1 LRFSRMFGRTL
12 REAPAG
18 TQMAAHG
25 LALRAGLTRSLAPG
39 VTAYLPLGWRALN
52 RLADTVRADWQA
64 IDGQESALPLV
75 QPVELWD
82 RSGRYDAQRTDMAR
96 FRDQTNRELAVGM
109 SHEEA
114 VMELARQVISS
125 HHQLPVFLFQVGERI
140 SRRTQRRGGLLNMS
154 AYHVVQ
160 GYGLHSEKPDMAAFY
175 ERLSQAN
182 EAIFERCGLEP
193 LRAQAEIGATDGSR
207 AHRWL
212 LPHEAGEDTFVR
224 CHDCDY
230 TATLSAARMAEPES
244 EDTEGLPLREV
255 ATPGATTI
263 AALAEFLNV
272 PTHRTLK
279 VVFYT
284 VRGRV
289 VCVAIRGDRTV
300 DEAKLAS
307 VLGSADFYASTEQEL
322 TAVGT
327 VGGYGSP
334 IGLQGA
340 RVITDRS
347 VAAARNLVAGA
358 NKAGYHLLNVN
369 TPRDFQIDL
378 VADLARVEEGDRC
391 PHCGGTPRLKRGTLH
406 LQPGIELARAEM
418 MGSGLSEALDVS
430 FLDAQG
436 RAQPLL
442 LASYSLGLD
451 RLLMA
456 IIEAH
461 HDEQGIVWPLACA
474 PYQVYLLGLNLNK
487 PDVAEQAEGLYRELR
502 MQGYTVLYDDR
513 KSSAGVK
520 FNDADLIGLPL
531 RVTVSSRSLKQGGVE
546 VKWRTQH
553 ERQVLTFEE
562 LSSELRRTNE
572 Q

>member
-1 LRFSRMFGRTL
+1 MRFSRMFGRTL

-52 RLADTVRADWQA
+52 RLADSVRAEWQA
-64 IDGQESALPLV
+64 IGGQESALPLV

-82 RSGRYDAQRTDMAR
+82 RSGRYDALRKDMAR
-96 FRDQTNRELAVGM
+96 FRDQANRELAVGM

-114 VMELARQVISS
+114 VMELARQVVSS
-125 HHQLPVFLFQVGERI
+125 HHQLPVFLFTVGERI
-140 SRRTQRRGGLLNMS
+140 SRRSQRRGGLLNMS

-160 GYGLHSEKPDMAAFY
+160 GYGLHSDESDMAAFN

-193 LRAQAEIGATDGSR
+193 LRAEAEIGGADGSR

-224 CHDCDY
+224 CRGCDY
-230 TATLSAARMAEPES
+230 TATLSAARMAAPEI
-244 EDTEGLPLREV
+244 EDAEELPLEEV

-279 VVFYT
+279 VVFYS

-300 DEAKLAS
+300 DEDKLAS

-358 NKAGYHLLNVN
+358 NKADYHLLNVN
-369 TPRDFQIDL
+369 APRDFQIDL

-391 PHCGGTPRLKRGTLH
+391 PHCGGTLY

-418 MGSGLSEALDVS
+418 MGSGLSEPMDVR

-451 RLLMA
+451 RLLLA
-456 IIEAH
+456 VIETH

>member
-1 LRFSRMFGRTL
+1 
-12 REAPAG
+12 
-18 TQMAAHG
+18 
-25 LALRAGLTRSLAPG
+25 
-39 VTAYLPLGWRALN
+39 
-52 RLADTVRADWQA
+52 
-64 IDGQESALPLV
+64 
-75 QPVELWD
+75 
-82 RSGRYDAQRTDMAR
+82 
-96 FRDQTNRELAVGM
+96 
-109 SHEEA
+109 
-114 VMELARQVISS
+114 
-125 HHQLPVFLFQVGERI
+125 
-140 SRRTQRRGGLLNMS
+140 
-154 AYHVVQ
+154 
-160 GYGLHSEKPDMAAFY
+160 
-175 ERLSQAN
+175 
-182 EAIFERCGLEP
+182 
-193 LRAQAEIGATDGSR
+193 
-207 AHRWL
+207 
-212 LPHEAGEDTFVR
+212 
-224 CHDCDY
+224 
-230 TATLSAARMAEPES
+230 
-244 EDTEGLPLREV
+244 
-255 ATPGATTI
+255 
-263 AALAEFLNV
+263 
-272 PTHRTLK
+272 
-279 VVFYT
+279 

-358 NKAGYHLLNVN
+358 NKADYHLLNVN
-369 TPRDFQIDL
+369 APRDFQIDL
-378 VADLARVEEGDRC
+378 VADLARVDEGDRC
-391 PHCGGTPRLKRGTLH
+391 PHCGGALY

-418 MGSGLSEALDVS
+418 MGSSLSEPLDVR

-442 LASYSLGLD
+442 LASFSLGLD
-451 RLLMA
+451 RLLLA
-456 IIEAH
+456 VIETH
-461 HDEQGIVWPLACA
+461 HDEQGIVWPLACT

-502 MQGYTVLYDDR
+502 MQGHTVLYDDR

-546 VKWRTQH
+546 IKWRTQH

-562 LSSELRRTNE
+562 LSSELRRMNE

>member
-1 LRFSRMFGRTL
+1 LRFSRMFGCTL

-25 LALRAGLTRSLAPG
+25 LALRAGLTRSPAPG

-52 RLADTVRADWQA
+52 RLADRVRAEWQA
-64 IDGQESALPLV
+64 IGGQESALPLV

-82 RSGRYDAQRTDMAR
+82 RSGRYDALRTDMAR
-96 FRDQTNRELAVGM
+96 FRDQANRELAVGM

-125 HHQLPVFLFQVGERI
+125 HNQLPVFLFTVGERI

-160 GYGLHSEKPDMAAFY
+160 GYGLYGDESDMAASY

-182 EAIFERCGLEP
+182 EAIFEHCGLEP
-193 LRAQAEIGATDGSR
+193 LRAEAEIGGADGSR

-224 CHDCDY
+224 CRGCNY
-230 TATLSAARMAEPES
+230 TATLSSARMAEPEI
-244 EDTEGLPLREV
+244 EDAEELPLEEV

-279 VVFYT
+279 VVFYS

-358 NKAGYHLLNVN
+358 NKADYHLLNVN
-369 TPRDFQIDL
+369 APRDFQIDL
-378 VADLARVEEGDRC
+378 VADLARVDEGDRC
-391 PHCGGTPRLKRGTLH
+391 PHCGGALY

-418 MGSGLSEALDVS
+418 MGSSLSEPLDVR

-442 LASYSLGLD
+442 LASFSLGLD
-451 RLLMA
+451 RLLLA
-456 IIEAH
+456 VIETH
-461 HDEQGIVWPLACA
+461 HDEQGIVWPLACT

-502 MQGYTVLYDDR
+502 MQGHTVLYDDR

-546 VKWRTQH
+546 IKWRTQH

-562 LSSELRRTNE
+562 LSSELRRMNE